1 MTSEIVI
8 DVVNVSKR
16 YESYSKP
23 QDRLKQVIMPRLY
36 QTGASL
42 GIAKNKKPI
51 YFREFWAL
59 QNVSVQVRRGETFG
73 IIGRNGSGK
82 STLLQIIAGILT
94 PTSGSVTAK
103 GRLAA
108 LLELGSGFNPEF
120 TGKENIFLNG
130 YILGLNQTE
139 IQQRYEQIVE
149 FADIGDFINQPVK
162 TYSSGMFVRLAFA
175 VQAHVNADIVII
187 DEALA
192 VGDIFFRQKCYTHLE
207 KLKESGTVIL
217 LVSHSMN
224 EIEQHCERAILLENG
239 LPFFLGSAIDATKH
253 YYLLH
258 QPSGKETKQFTT
270 NQLSSEQRTQK
281 KINTNKADIW
291 DDNSIFL
298 DASRLHQVTN
308 HNAKCTRYV
317 LCDSSGNPCTRF
329 SQGDVAVF
337 YYEFLLLQSI
347 PIPLGGIV
355 IRNDKGIIVH
365 GKGSLEYD
373 VDVSSEQFKAG
384 TLIRCQQMVTLQL
397 QPGEYSFDIG
407 LASINSKSYKDKS
420 FLNHDEL
427 FNQIIRICHLSDVG
441 ILSIGMRTGDRV
453 GSQLT
458 HHGIADLP
466 GKFMFAFAECDEK
479 LSLAQQVQIS
489 TV

>member
-8 DVVNVSKR
+8 DVANVSKR

-23 QDRLKQVIMPRLY
+23 QDRLKQALMSRLC

-42 GIAKNKKPI
+42 GIVKNKKPT
-51 YFREFWAL
+51 YYQEFWAL
-59 QNVSVQVRRGETFG
+59 QNVSVQVRKGETLG

-94 PTSGSVTAK
+94 PTSGSVIAK

-192 VGDIFFRQKCYTHLE
+192 VGDIFFRQKCYAHLE

-239 LPFFLGSAIDATKH
+239 KPFFIGNAVETTKH

-258 QPSGKETKQFTT
+258 QPGWQAVQESSTKQIVP
-270 NQLSSEQRTQK
+270 EQRIQEAHS
-281 KINTNKADIW
+281 NKTDIW
-291 DDNSIFL
+291 DDNSIFM
-298 DASRLHQVTN
+298 DASQLKQVTN
-308 HNAKCTRYV
+308 HMAKCTRYV
-317 LCDSSGNPCTRF
+317 LCDKLGNPCTRF

-337 YYEFLLLQSI
+337 YYEFLLLQAI
-347 PIPLGGIV
+347 AIPLGGIV

-365 GKGSLEYD
+365 GKGSLEHN
-373 VDVSSEQFKAG
+373 VDVSSEHFKAG
-384 TLIRCQQMVTLQL
+384 TLIRCKQMITLKL
-397 QPGEYSFDIG
+397 QPGEYSFELG
-407 LASINSKSYKDKS
+407 FASIDSKSYKDKS
-420 FLNHDEL
+420 FLKHEEL
-427 FNQIIRICHLSDVG
+427 FSQIIRICHLPDAGV
-441 ILSIGMRTGDRV
+441 LSVRMRTGERS
-453 GSQLT
+453 GPPLT
-458 HHGIADLP
+458 HHGIVDLP
-466 GKFMFAFAECDEK
+466 GKFMFDFSQHDEK
-479 LSLAQQVQIS
+479 IIVSSIS
-489 TV
+489 

>member
-8 DVVNVSKR
+8 DVANVSKR
-16 YESYSKP
+16 YESYSTP
-23 QDRLKQVIMPRLY
+23 QDRLKQAVMPRLY

-42 GIAKNKKPI
+42 GIVKNKKPI

-59 QNVSVQVRRGETFG
+59 QNVSVQVHKGETFG

-94 PTSGSVTAK
+94 PTSGNVIAK

-175 VQAHVNADIVII
+175 VQAHVDADIVII

-192 VGDIFFRQKCYTHLE
+192 VGDIFFRQKCYAHLE

-239 LPFFLGSAIDATKH
+239 KPFFLVVLSKRQNTIIYCINLAGKKH
-253 YYLLH
+253 NNLR
-258 QPSGKETKQFTT
+258 Q
-270 NQLSSEQRTQK
+270 
-281 KINTNKADIW
+281 INSFQ
-291 DDNSIFL
+291 NSIHK
-298 DASRLHQVTN
+298 R
-308 HNAKCTRYV
+308 
-317 LCDSSGNPCTRF
+317 
-329 SQGDVAVF
+329 
-337 YYEFLLLQSI
+337 
-347 PIPLGGIV
+347 
-355 IRNDKGIIVH
+355 
-365 GKGSLEYD
+365 
-373 VDVSSEQFKAG
+373 
-384 TLIRCQQMVTLQL
+384 LIR
-397 QPGEYSFDIG
+397 
-407 LASINSKSYKDKS
+407 KK
-420 FLNHDEL
+420 
-427 FNQIIRICHLSDVG
+427 QIFGMI
-441 ILSIGMRTGDRV
+441 ILY
-453 GSQLT
+453 L
-458 HHGIADLP
+458 
-466 GKFMFAFAECDEK
+466 
-479 LSLAQQVQIS
+479 
-489 TV
+489 

>member
-8 DVVNVSKR
+8 DVANVSKR
-16 YESYSKP
+16 YESYSTP
-23 QDRLKQVIMPRLY
+23 QDRLKQAIMPRLY

-42 GIAKNKKPI
+42 GIVKNKKPI

-59 QNVSVQVRRGETFG
+59 QNVSVQVHKGETFG

-94 PTSGSVTAK
+94 PTSGNVIAK

-192 VGDIFFRQKCYTHLE
+192 VGDIFFRQKCYAHLE

-239 LPFFLGSAIDATKH
+239 KPFFIGNAIEATRH

-258 QPSGKETKQFTT
+258 QPSWQAPQQSLANQTLLKQTT
-270 NQLSSEQRTQK
+270 QDESDNK
-281 KINTNKADIW
+281 TNIW
-291 DDNSIFL
+291 SDNSIFV
-298 DASRLHQVTN
+298 DASQLKQVTN
-308 HNAKCTRYV
+308 GMAKCTRYAI
-317 LCDSSGNPCTRF
+317 CDSSGNTCTRF
-329 SQGDVAVF
+329 SQGDEVIF
-337 YYEFLLLQSI
+337 YYEFLLLKSI
-347 PIPLGGIV
+347 AIPLGGI
-355 IRNDKGIIVH
+355 ILRNDKGIIVH
-365 GKGSLEYD
+365 SKGSLEYD
-373 VDVSSEQFKAG
+373 IDVSSECFNEG
-384 TLIRCQQMVTLQL
+384 TLIRCQQAVTLKL
-397 QPGEYSFDIG
+397 QPGEYSFEFG
-407 LASINSKSYKDKS
+407 FASVDSKFYDDKAL
-420 FLNHDEL
+420 LNHEEL
-427 FNQIIRICHLSDVG
+427 FSQITRVCNLPDAG
-441 ILSIGMRTGDRV
+441 FLSIKMRTGHRT
-453 GSQLT
+453 GPQLT

-466 GKFMFAFAECDEK
+466 GKFMFAFSKCDEN
-479 LSLAQQVQIS
+479 LSLARSAETLSI
-489 TV
+489 

>member
-23 QDRLKQVIMPRLY
+23 QDRLKQALMSRLC

-42 GIAKNKKPI
+42 GIVKNKKPT
-51 YFREFWAL
+51 YYKEFWAL
-59 QNVSVQVRRGETFG
+59 QNVSVQVRQGETLG

-94 PTSGSVTAK
+94 PTSGNVIAK
-103 GRLAA
+103 GRVAA

-192 VGDIFFRQKCYTHLE
+192 VGDIFFRQKCYAHLE

-239 LPFFLGSAIDATKH
+239 KPFFIGNAVEATRH
-253 YYLLH
+253 YYLMH
-258 QPSGKETKQFTT
+258 QPTWKATQQPPT
-270 NQLSSEQRTQK
+270 NQIVSEQHTEV
-281 KINTNKADIW
+281 NCNKTDIW
-291 DDNSIFL
+291 SENSVFV
-298 DASRLHQVTN
+298 DASQLKQVTN
-308 HNAKCTRYV
+308 HMAKCTRYV
-317 LCDSSGNPCTRF
+317 ICDNSGNPCTRF

-337 YYEFLLLQSI
+337 YYEFLLLQAI
-347 PIPLGGIV
+347 ATPLAGIV

-365 GKGSLEYD
+365 GKSSLEYN
-373 VDVSSEQFKAG
+373 VDVSSEHFKAG
-384 TLIRCQQMVTLQL
+384 TLIRCRQAITLKL
-397 QPGEYSFDIG
+397 QPGEYSFELG
-407 LASINSKSYKDKS
+407 FASIDSKSYKDKS
-420 FLNHDEL
+420 FLNHEEL
-427 FNQIIRICHLSDVG
+427 FSQIIRICYLHDAGVLSVK
-441 ILSIGMRTGDRV
+441 MRTGERA
-453 GSQLT
+453 GPQLT
-458 HHGIADLP
+458 HHGIVDLP
-466 GKFMFAFAECDEK
+466 GKFMFDFLQHDEK
-479 LSLAQQVQIS
+479 LSLA
-489 TV
+489 

>member
-23 QDRLKQVIMPRLY
+23 LDRLKQSIMTRLC
-36 QTGASL
+36 QTGGSL
-42 GIAKNKKPI
+42 GISKHKPI

-59 QNVSVQVRRGETFG
+59 QDVSIQVRKGETFG

-94 PTSGSVTAK
+94 PTHGKVIAN

-175 VQAHVNADIVII
+175 VQAHVDAEIVII

-192 VGDIFFRQKCYTHLE
+192 VGDIFFRQKCYAHLE

-224 EIEQHCERAILLENG
+224 EIEQHCERAILLDNG
-239 LPFFLGSAIDATKH
+239 KPFFIGNAIEATRH
-253 YYLLH
+253 YYLLY
-258 QPSGKETKQFTT
+258 QPSWQAPQESLS
-270 NQLSSEQRTQK
+270 NQTRLTQDANDK
-281 KINTNKADIW
+281 SDNKINIW
-291 DDNSIFL
+291 SDHSIFM
-298 DASRLHQVTN
+298 DASQLKQVTN
-308 HNAKCTRYV
+308 GMAKCTRYV
-317 LCDSSGNPCTRF
+317 ICDSSGTPCTRF
-329 SQGDVAVF
+329 SQGDEVIF
-337 YYEFLLLQSI
+337 HYEFLLLKTI
-347 PIPLGGIV
+347 AIPLGGI
-355 IRNDKGIIVH
+355 ILRNDKGIIVH
-365 GKGSLEYD
+365 SKGSLEYD
-373 VDVSSEQFKAG
+373 IDISYECLNEG
-384 TLIRCQQMVTLQL
+384 TLIRCQQAVTLKL
-397 QPGEYSFDIG
+397 QPGEYSFEFG
-407 LASINSKSYKDKS
+407 FASVDPKLYDDKAL
-420 FLNHDEL
+420 LNHEEL
-427 FNQIIRICHLSDVG
+427 FSQITRICNVPDAGV
-441 ILSIGMRTGDRV
+441 LSIRMRTGHRT
-453 GSQLT
+453 GPQLT

-466 GKFMFAFAECDEK
+466 GEFIFSFSDPDEK
-479 LSLAQQVQIS
+479 LPLAPLEIAAVE
-489 TV
+489 

>member
-23 QDRLKQVIMPRLY
+23 QDRLKQALMSRLC

-42 GIAKNKKPI
+42 GIVKNKKPT
-51 YFREFWAL
+51 YYKEFWAL
-59 QNVSVQVRRGETFG
+59 QNVSVQVRQGETLG

-94 PTSGSVTAK
+94 PTSGNVIAK
-103 GRLAA
+103 GRVAA

-192 VGDIFFRQKCYTHLE
+192 VGDIFFRQKCYAHLE

-224 EIEQHCERAILLENG
+224 EIEQHCERAILLDNG
-239 LPFFLGSAIDATKH
+239 KPFFIGNAVEATRH
-253 YYLLH
+253 YYLMH
-258 QPSGKETKQFTT
+258 QPTWKATQQPPT
-270 NQLSSEQRTQK
+270 NQIVLEQHTEV
-281 KINTNKADIW
+281 NCNKTDIW
-291 DDNSIFL
+291 SENSVFV
-298 DASRLHQVTN
+298 DASQLKQVTN
-308 HNAKCTRYV
+308 HMAKCTRYV
-317 LCDSSGNPCTRF
+317 ICDNSGNPCTRF

-337 YYEFLLLQSI
+337 YYEFLLLQAI
-347 PIPLGGIV
+347 ATPLAGIV

-365 GKGSLEYD
+365 GKSSLEYN
-373 VDVSSEQFKAG
+373 VDVSSEHFKAG
-384 TLIRCQQMVTLQL
+384 TLIRCRQAITLKL
-397 QPGEYSFDIG
+397 QPGEYSFELG
-407 LASINSKSYKDKS
+407 FASIDSKSYKDKS
-420 FLNHDEL
+420 FLNHEEL
-427 FNQIIRICHLSDVG
+427 FSQIIRICYLHDAGVLSVK
-441 ILSIGMRTGDRV
+441 MRTGERA
-453 GSQLT
+453 GPQLT
-458 HHGIADLP
+458 HHGIVDLP
-466 GKFMFAFAECDEK
+466 GKFMFDFLQHDEK
-479 LSLAQQVQIS
+479 LSLA
-489 TV
+489 

>member
-23 QDRLKQVIMPRLY
+23 QDRLKQALMSGLC

-42 GIAKNKKPI
+42 GIVKNKKPT
-51 YFREFWAL
+51 YYQEFWAL
-59 QNVSVQVRRGETFG
+59 QNVSVQVRKGETLG

-94 PTSGSVTAK
+94 PTSGNVIAK

-192 VGDIFFRQKCYTHLE
+192 VGDIFFRQKCYAHLE

-239 LPFFLGSAIDATKH
+239 KSFFLGNAVEATKH

-258 QPSGKETKQFTT
+258 QPTRQEAQQPTV
-270 NQLSSEQRTQK
+270 NQLVSEQHIQK
-281 KINTNKADIW
+281 VNTNKTDIW
-291 DDNSIFL
+291 DDNSIFI
-298 DASRLHQVTN
+298 DASQLSQVTN
-308 HNAKCTRYV
+308 HMAKCTRYV
-317 LCDSSGNPCTRF
+317 LCDNSGNPCTRF
-329 SQGDVAVF
+329 SQGDIAVF
-337 YYEFLLLQSI
+337 YYEFLLLQAI
-347 PIPLGGIV
+347 AIPLGGIV

-365 GKGSLEYD
+365 GKGSLEHD
-373 VDVSSEQFKAG
+373 VDVSLEQFKAG
-384 TLIRCQQMVTLQL
+384 TLIRCQQKITLKL
-397 QPGEYSFDIG
+397 QPGEYSFELG
-407 LASINSKSYKDKS
+407 LASVNPKSYKDKS

-427 FNQIIRICHLSDVG
+427 FSKIMRICHLPDVG
-441 ILSIGMRTGDRV
+441 ILSIKMRTGDRV

-466 GKFMFAFAECDEK
+466 GEFMFTFSKCDAELFLPQRTETT
-479 LSLAQQVQIS
+479 AI
-489 TV
+489 

>member
-16 YESYSKP
+16 YESYSTP
-23 QDRLKQVIMPRLY
+23 QDRLKQAIMSRLY

-59 QNVSVQVRRGETFG
+59 QNVSVQVRKGETLG

-94 PTSGSVTAK
+94 PTSGNVIAK

-207 KLKESGTVIL
+207 KLKASGTVIL

-239 LPFFLGSAIDATKH
+239 KPFFLGSAVEATKH

-258 QPSGKETKQFTT
+258 QPSGQETQQSTT
-270 NQLSSEQRTQK
+270 NQLVSEQHTPK
-281 KINTNKADIW
+281 VNTNKTDIW
-291 DDNSIFL
+291 DDNSIFV
-298 DASRLHQVTN
+298 DASQLKQVSN
-308 HNAKCTRYV
+308 HMAKCTRYV
-317 LCDSSGNPCTRF
+317 LCDTSGNPCTRF
-329 SQGDVAVF
+329 SQGEVAVF

-347 PIPLGGIV
+347 SIPLGGIV

-373 VDVSSEQFKAG
+373 VDISSEHFKAG
-384 TLIRCQQMVTLQL
+384 TLIRCQQAVTLKL
-397 QPGEYSFDIG
+397 QPGEYSFELG
-407 LASINSKSYKDKS
+407 FASIDSKSYKEKS
-420 FLNHDEL
+420 LLNHDEL
-427 FNQIIRICHLSDVG
+427 FGQIMRICHLPDAG
-441 ILSIGMRTGDRV
+441 ILSVRMRTGART
-453 GSQLT
+453 GPQLT

-466 GKFMFAFAECDEK
+466 GKFGFAFSKYDEK
-479 LSLAQQVQIS
+479 FLLSQPTETSSI
-489 TV
+489 